1 MSTAFLFPGQGSQQV
16 GMLQDIPAEYLER
29 VAKVTGY
36 QLIDVPHNYEDTVFI
51 QLALLVKALFALDEI
66 QKNEIVPDLVAGHS
80 LGAFAAAVACQTLS
94 FDDAVWLVYQRAVL
108 MKAAYPSGYAMGV
121 IVGLTRDE
129 AAQVV
134 QETFDPD
141 YPVYLSNENCPMQHT
156 ISGAV
161 IGLEKT
167 LAVAKQ
173 RQARTAKLLKVP
185 VPSHCKLMQATVE
198 KLTPYINQL
207 TLQPATCPYLKNT
220 DGRITQDAEAI
231 RQDLLANIEQPVQ
244 WRQMMAV
251 AKEMGMDLT
260 IEFPPGNTLTKL
272 IHANFG
278 EQLIR
283 TINISQHGIDD
294 TTFLYR
300 KWR

>member
-16 GMLQDIPAEYLER
+16 GMLQDIPVEYLER

-36 QLIDVPHNYEDTVFI
+36 QLIDVPQNYEDTVFI

-220 DGRITQDAEAI
+220 DGRLTRDAEAI

-251 AKEMGMDLT
+251 AKEMGMNLT